1 MTETT
6 IQAEPLTAAAFA
18 PFGQV
23 IDPEPATGKRLGFG
37 TTIRFDDLIA
47 FDFGDGRAKL
57 DVYRV
62 QPATG
67 AIPVPFLERHPL
79 STQLFAALT
88 PAPFLVVVAPPL
100 ADADGPDPARIRAF
114 QGRPGQAISY
124 HRGTWHGAILALER
138 ETDFIAIDRG
148 GPEPNR
154 DVADIGGV
162 SVLPL
167 R

>member
-23 IDPEPATGKRLGFG
+23 IDPDPESGKRLGFG
-37 TTIRFDDLIA
+37 TTIRFDDLVA
-47 FDFGDGRAKL
+47 FDFGDGQAKL

-62 QPATG
+62 QPAAG

-100 ADADGPDPARIRAF
+100 AGADGPDTTRIRAF

-154 DVADIGGV
+154 DVADIAGIAV
-162 SVLPL
+162 RPL
-167 R
+167 D